1 MVFTFWTDFSIF
13 LGGVGFISVFV
24 TFFFLLDFFC
34 VIGEETKGII
44 ATKATAN
51 ARSHKYM
58 KQLIKNGSKQTNGI
72 IKKKHQ
78 LFSIWGIIAFSLNTC
93 SMCWLVYYFET
104 IKKTEKFEK
113 KENKIRELGGGI
125 ELKFQLLR
133 LFPGENVSAK
143 VSVGACLLEN
153 GCP

>member
-1 MVFTFWTDFSIF
+1 

-72 IKKKHQ
+72 IKKTSTV
-78 LFSIWGIIAFSLNTC
+78 FNMGN
-93 SMCWLVYYFET
+93 Y
-104 IKKTEKFEK
+104 
-113 KENKIRELGGGI
+113 
-125 ELKFQLLR
+125 R
-133 LFPGENVSAK
+133 LFAEYMFNVLI
-143 VSVGACLLEN
+143 GLLF
-153 GCP
+153 